1 MTEVIKKLP
10 KSALL
15 VLLLIVIPALIG
27 GWLGGPAGA
36 PALVIGMVGGTLGSM
51 ACGYGAARRFLP
63 VLAAALL
70 LGGLTTGQWPWVVVV
85 AAFGAFAGWTAR
97 GGQLALYTLAG
108 LFAATALPISTLG
121 DSLITVVFVLVGG
134 YLGTALAQRQ
144 GAPAQI
150 EGPVKSFDRALIAAG
165 VLGVAAGLGALVG
178 FLTEPGNGYWIPLT
192 VFLLA
197 PQVAEGNLRQSW
209 HRVLGT
215 LAGLGVVALLVLVN
229 PPAWVGAS
237 LALVS
242 LVLIFSIAQPY
253 WLQTL
258 FITLFLV
265 LVAAPPGQEIDF
277 STQRLAFPLIGV
289 AILLIIAGVAAW
301 TARRLSADALPPGSP
316 RRVRL

>member
-1 MTEVIKKLP
+1 MSDVLHKLP

-51 ACGYGAARRFLP
+51 ACGVGVARRYLP

-70 LGGLTTGQWPWVVVV
+70 IGGWSSGQWWWVIVV
-85 AAFGAFAGWTAR
+85 AAFGAFAGWTVR
-97 GGQLALYTLAG
+97 WGQLALYVLAG
-108 LFAATALPISTLG
+108 IIAATALPISTVG
-121 DSLITVVFVLVGG
+121 DSVITVVFVLIGG

-144 GAPAQI
+144 GAPAQV
-150 EGPVKSFDRALIAAG
+150 EGSAKSANGALVTASVLGLAAG
-165 VLGVAAGLGALVG
+165 MGALVG
-178 FLTEPGNGYWIPLT
+178 YLVDPQHGYWIPMTIL
-192 VFLLA
+192 LLA
-197 PQVAEGNLRQSW
+197 PTVAEGHLGQSW
-209 HRVLGT
+209 HRIFGT
-215 LAGLGVVALLVLVN
+215 LAGLGVVGILVLLN

-237 LALVS
+237 LAMLS
-242 LVLIFSIAQPY
+242 LTLIFAVTEPY

-277 STQRLAFPLIGV
+277 SAQRLAFTLIGV
-289 AILLIIAGVAAW
+289 AILLLIAGVAAW
-301 TARRLSADALPPGSP
+301 TG
-316 RRVRL
+316 RRVAANPR